1 VAILPDPALPP
12 TPDVPQHVVFH
23 GSRSRCVRLPGD
35 GSRTARYAVVTHKG
49 RRQVAMLR
57 WHRGLDRLVLVPGP
71 ETSFDSAALSEIA
84 LWLRRL
90 TRLALEERLRTTG
103 TL

>member
-1 VAILPDPALPP
+1 MAILPDPALPP
-12 TPDVPQHVVFH
+12 TPDVPPHVVFH
-23 GSRSRCVRLPGD
+23 GSR
-35 GSRTARYAVVTHKG
+35 TARYAIVTHKG

-84 LWLRRL
+84 LWLRTL
-90 TRLALEERLRTTG
+90 TQLALEERMRTTG